1 MTDYSDKVVQHFENP
16 QNSGILENPDGEA
29 IVSNPVCG
37 DTMSVTLRI
46 KNLTIV
52 NMQWQT
58 RGCPAAIATS
68 SYTSEFV
75 RGMSLKEAREVSREV
90 ITQGIG
96 GLPRDKGHC
105 SVLAADALKKAI
117 SSYENKQTNL

>member
-1 MTDYSDKVVQHFENP
+1 MTDNSDKVVQHFKNP
-16 QNSGILENPDGEA
+16 QNSGILEDPDGEA

-37 DTMSVTLRI
+37 DIMSVTLRI
-46 KNLTIV
+46 KNLTII

-75 RGMSLKEAREVSREV
+75 RGMSLNEARKVSREV

-96 GLPRDKGHC
+96 GLPRDKSHC

-117 SSYENKQTNL
+117 ASYENK

>member
-90 ITQGIG
+90 ITQGIV

-117 SSYENKQTNL
+117 SSYENKQKTL

>member
-1 MTDYSDKVVQHFENP
+1 MNDYSDKVVQHFENP

-117 SSYENKQTNL
+117 SSYENKQKTL

>member
-105 SVLAADALKKAI
+105 SVLAAAALKKAI
-117 SSYENKQTNL
+117 SSYENKQKTL

>member
-117 SSYENKQTNL
+117 TSYENKQKAL

>member
-96 GLPRDKGHC
+96 GLTRDKGNC

-117 SSYENKQTNL
+117 SSYENKQKTL

>member
-37 DTMSVTLRI
+37 DTMSVPLRI

-117 SSYENKQTNL
+117 SSYENKQKTL

>member
-29 IVSNPVCG
+29 TVSNPVCG

-46 KNLTIV
+46 KNLTII

-117 SSYENKQTNL
+117 TSYENKQKAL

>member
-90 ITQGIG
+90 ITHGIG

-117 SSYENKQTNL
+117 SSYENKQKTL

>member
-1 MTDYSDKVVQHFENP
+1 
-16 QNSGILENPDGEA
+16 
-29 IVSNPVCG
+29 
-37 DTMSVTLRI
+37 MSVTLRI
-46 KNLTIV
+46 KNLTIT

-117 SSYENKQTNL
+117 TSYENKQKAL